1 MNNQLAALVKRYML
15 VSIIV
20 LVGLI
25 MIIVGIRT
33 NQDGLFIMAAINLFV
48 GGILALLFS
57 SGILNQK
64 VVFGIGIIC
73 IGLTLYLGI
82 ETTESVA
89 ATQQHDLD
97 YERST
102 RLYQYTLTQIRDIQ
116 RAYKA
121 KNGVYAS
128 TFDELKDFFEN
139 DKIQKI
145 ESMGSVPSRR
155 LTIQERDALYSDN
168 RALDRNMTEREA
180 ALLVAMGNPTNSSDL
195 TNFRRDTVQIYFKDE
210 FLSSETRKSARKSLG
225 LGEFDIEELRYI
237 PMTDPK
243 EEWTIE
249 TRDSVPYLQGDT
261 IATIHVYG
269 REAIPRF
276 EGGARKIVGF
286 GNLQTNSDKGTWE

>member
-73 IGLTLYLGI
+73 IGLTVYLGI

-145 ESMGSVPSRR
+145 ESMGSVRSEEHTSELQSRPHLVCR
-155 LTIQERDALYSDN
+155 L
-168 RALDRNMTEREA
+168 
-180 ALLVAMGNPTNSSDL
+180 LLE
-195 TNFRRDTVQIYFKDE
+195 K
-210 FLSSETRKSARKSLG
+210 KK
-225 LGEFDIEELRYI
+225 
-237 PMTDPK
+237 
-243 EEWTIE
+243 
-249 TRDSVPYLQGDT
+249 
-261 IATIHVYG
+261 
-269 REAIPRF
+269 
-276 EGGARKIVGF
+276 
-286 GNLQTNSDKGTWE
+286 

>member
-73 IGLTLYLGI
+73 IGLTVYLVL

-102 RLYQYTLTQIRDIQ
+102 RLYQYTLSQIRDIQ